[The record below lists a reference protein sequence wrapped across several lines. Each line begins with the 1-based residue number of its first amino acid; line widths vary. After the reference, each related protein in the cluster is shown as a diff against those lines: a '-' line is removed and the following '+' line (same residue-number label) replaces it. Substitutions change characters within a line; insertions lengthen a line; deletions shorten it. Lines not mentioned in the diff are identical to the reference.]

1 MNESELLKTMERI
14 PVIDHFIESYIGI
27 PPLKKNEPFFKEMIK
42 HRIEHCEAQL
52 KAKLFR
58 SRIVWE
64 DGYFTI
70 PVWKMLKAAL
80 NQDILDWS
88 SLGTK
93 QMGRENKSF
102 DSLLWDIA
110 AEHTLNI
117 YFNIRN
123 LAIV

>member
-27 PPLKKNEPFFKEMIK
+27 SPLKMNERFFREMIE

-52 KAKLFR
+52 KANLYRAKLFR

-88 SLGTK
+88 SLVWVQIIK

-110 AEHTLNI
+110 AEHTLN
-117 YFNIRN
+117 F
-123 LAIV
+123 